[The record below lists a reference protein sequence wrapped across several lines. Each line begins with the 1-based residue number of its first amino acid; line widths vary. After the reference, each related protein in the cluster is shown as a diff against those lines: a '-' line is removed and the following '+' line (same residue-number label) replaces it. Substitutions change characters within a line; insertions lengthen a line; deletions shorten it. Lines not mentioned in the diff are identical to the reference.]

1 MRPFARPKN
10 MNQGIYWV
18 KQYLVHVDKPA
29 KKPKQPTKQE
39 IYRNHLYKLLDIFCE
54 DGVEYDVHKPIITE
68 IRRLLTLK
76 SITSKHID
84 KIVEMIDSLPEL

>member
-1 MRPFARPKN
+1 VRPFARPKN

-29 KKPKQPTKQE
+29 KKPKEPTKQE
-39 IYRNHLYKLLDIFCE
+39 IYREHLYKLLDILGE
-54 DGVEYDVHKPIITE
+54 DGIEYEQHKSVLAE

-76 SITSKHID
+76 SITSKHMD
-84 KIVEMIDSLPEL
+84 KLSLMIDSLPDE